1 MINVIVVD
9 DHPLMRL
16 GIKSSLSKFADEIKV
31 VGEASTADELF
42 QIIPDLD
49 VDVILLD
56 IKMPGMPCDEAVKK
70 LKSEHGDI
78 KVIIVSSNYEEET
91 IFRLVESGIDGFVP
105 KMAKVEEIRNAISEV
120 HLGSKYYGVDVS
132 KIIKA
137 VSDSK
142 RLYSSSVSD
151 FSDREKEVMQ
161 LCCDGLFSKEIAS
174 RLNISPRTVEMHK
187 SNIFKKLGIN
197 TTIELLK
204 WAISH
209 GVVKL

>member
-42 QIIPDLD
+42 QVLPDLD
-49 VDVILLD
+49 VDVVLLD
-56 IKMPGMPCDEAVKK
+56 IQMPGMSCEEAVKK

-105 KMAKVEEIRNAISEV
+105 KMSKVEEIRNAILEV
-120 HLGSKYYGVDVS
+120 SLGSKYYGVDVS

-142 RLYSSSVSD
+142 RQIGRAHV
-151 FSDREKEVMQ
+151 
-161 LCCDGLFSKEIAS
+161 
-174 RLNISPRTVEMHK
+174 
-187 SNIFKKLGIN
+187 
-197 TTIELLK
+197 
-204 WAISH
+204 
-209 GVVKL
+209 